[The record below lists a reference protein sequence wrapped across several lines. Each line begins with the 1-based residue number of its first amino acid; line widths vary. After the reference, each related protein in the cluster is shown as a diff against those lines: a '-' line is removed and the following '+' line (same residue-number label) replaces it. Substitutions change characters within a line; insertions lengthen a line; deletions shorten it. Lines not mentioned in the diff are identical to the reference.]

1 MIAALLTAGMA
12 LALVEPETLPAHSPI
27 TIEAIRIDGNVA
39 TKDYVIRKLLEVTE
53 GQDLTQEQL
62 TDLINQSRQNLIES
76 QYFNNAQVFDL
87 PRTDPTKAVILV
99 DVEESDPWHY
109 GGSTSSVYIGR
120 DNIGGTGTYLAG
132 ELGLDKQVADATLNW
147 LFTTRLFE
155 YDQLG
160 HINQRR
166 LIIES
171 SSKESFLYEAMWG
184 EVGLGWRFTP
194 RIYFSNG
201 MRLELVN
208 NSSFRITPQTA
219 SQYGVSDDSRLV
231 LNRSTFV
238 YDLRDKQFD
247 SHGGTYLSLLGETT
261 VDPWGTGYSYSKG
274 QAEMRNYFAIETPLV
289 VAFRFRGGVAT
300 PNMPY
305 FKYFSISG
313 IEGLRGTG
321 YSNYLGTKTLLA
333 TLETRFHVLD
343 FGLVN
348 AWVELTPFVDY
359 GRAWP
364 AGNIPSFPFYWATG
378 LALRIRIPYPYA
390 MTLRM
395 EEGWDEHGF
404 STYWTLDNPF

>member
-1 MIAALLTAGMA
+1 LLVALLLSG
-12 LALVEPETLPAHSPI
+12 LAMGLTEPGSIPPQSPV
-27 TIEAIRIDGNVA
+27 TVQEIRIDGNA
-39 TKDYVIRKLLEVTE
+39 ETKDYVIRKLLEVSV
-53 GQDLTQEQL
+53 GQKLTQEQL
-62 TDLINQSRQNLIES
+62 SDLIAQSRQNLIES

-87 PRTDPTKAVILV
+87 PRTDPAKAVILV

-132 ELGLDKQVADATLNW
+132 ELGLDRQEADSTFNW
-147 LFTTRLFE
+147 LFATRLFE
-155 YDQLG
+155 YDQIG

-171 SSKESFLYEAMWG
+171 SSKESFVYEAMWG
-184 EVGLGWRFTP
+184 EAGLGWRFTP
-194 RIYFSNG
+194 RIYFANG
-201 MRLELVN
+201 MRVELVK
-208 NSSFRITPQTA
+208 NSNFRITPQTA
-219 SQYGVSDDSRLV
+219 AQYGVYDDSRLV
-231 LNRSTFV
+231 LNRSVFV
-238 YDLRDKQFD
+238 YDLRDQQFD
-247 SHGGTYLSLLGETT
+247 SHGGAYLSILGDST
-261 VDPWGTGYSYSKG
+261 VDPLGTGYSYSKG
-274 QAEMRNYFAIETPLV
+274 QAEMRNYFAIGRPMV

-300 PNMPY
+300 PNTPY

-313 IEGLRGTG
+313 IEGLRGAG
-321 YSNYLGTKTLLA
+321 YSSYLGTRTLLA

-359 GRAWP
+359 GRSWP
-364 AGNIPSFPFYWATG
+364 PGNIPGFPLFWATG

-390 MTLRM
+390 TTLRI
-395 EEGWDEHGF
+395 EEGWNEHGF